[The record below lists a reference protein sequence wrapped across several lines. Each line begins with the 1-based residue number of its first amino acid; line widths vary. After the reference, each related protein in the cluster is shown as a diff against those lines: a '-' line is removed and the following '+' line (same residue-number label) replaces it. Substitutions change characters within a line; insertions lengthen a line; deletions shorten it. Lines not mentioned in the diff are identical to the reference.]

1 MASLPCDR
9 LARQHVHHSSF
20 QTTQHNKA
28 PQIGDS
34 EPRSDHPQSK
44 QRATRHLYGA
54 PTHHSNTLLHATH
67 PYISFYVHMGSF
79 HRDKGWGREDIPIY
93 ASVFFSDCSFPAMD
107 IYLFRFSLLFF
118 PHLLDNPPV
127 CSVLNCVPF
136 SQLQTTTRYPNTSP
150 CVSLSLSSTSLRTS
164 TQLECEHD
172 VTQWRNSR
180 GHDRGDL

>member
-1 MASLPCDR
+1 VTPN
-9 LARQHVHHSSF
+9 LA
-20 QTTQHNKA
+20 
-28 PQIGDS
+28 
-34 EPRSDHPQSK
+34 PRSPTIETASYMPPLRSPLTSLKHTF
-44 QRATRHLYGA
+44 TRHTPIHLLLR
-54 PTHHSNTLLHATH
+54 THGIFPPGQGMGTRGYTH
-67 PYISFYVHMGSF
+67 ICQRFFFLTVF
-79 HRDKGWGREDIPIY
+79 C
-93 ASVFFSDCSFPAMD
+93 SVMD

-172 VTQWRNSR
+172 VTQGRILGVMIGEISR
-180 GHDRGDL
+180 GLCKHRGIGI